1 MPEASDDGVAQ
12 QEAALVRQGRH
23 RQADDGWQSHPSRSG
38 GQGGRHRRLSQP
50 ATANGFPA
58 QLLGAISREV
68 LPRMIEAHSH
78 IEQDVHAEFGIGERD
93 VAALADLAMNRDP
106 AVALGLVDE
115 LRLRHGLS
123 TGAICLQLLSPAAK
137 RLGWLWDCDYCS
149 FIDVT
154 VGLGRLQRILLE
166 QRDHDWDELPKADD
180 KCPRLRALIM
190 PSSGEQHTLG
200 PQIVSECFRL
210 DGWDVWADTPT
221 STAQLAGLVRSQW
234 FDAIGFSA
242 SSTQTRETV
251 TADVSAARAASKNV
265 NVLIM
270 VGGPLFAIQP
280 ELVDEV
286 GADAMTATGDEA
298 PVLARHLLSLA
309 GAAGR

>member
-1 MPEASDDGVAQ
+1 M
-12 QEAALVRQGRH
+12 
-23 RQADDGWQSHPSRSG
+23 
-38 GQGGRHRRLSQP
+38 SQP
-50 ATANGFPA
+50 AMANGFPA

-68 LPRMIEAHSH
+68 LPRMIEAHSQT
-78 IEQDVHAEFGIGERD
+78 EQDAHARLDLGIDERD
-93 VAALADLAMNRDP
+93 VVALADLAMNRDP
-106 AVALGLVDE
+106 GAALGLVDE
-115 LRLRHGLS
+115 LRLMHGLS
-123 TGAICLQLLSPAAK
+123 TRAICLQLLSPAAK
-137 RLGWLWDCDYCS
+137 RLGWLWDHDYCS

-166 QRDHDWDELPKADD
+166 QRDHDSDDLPNTDD
-180 KCPRLRALIM
+180 KCARLRTLIM

-221 STAQLAGLVRSQW
+221 STAQLVSLVRSQW
-234 FDAIGFSA
+234 FDVIGFSA

-251 TADVSAARAASKNV
+251 MTDVSAARAASQNT

-286 GADAMTATGDEA
+286 GADVMTATGDEA
-298 PVLARHLLSLA
+298 PILARHLLSLTVA
-309 GAAGR
+309 TER